1 VAFVGQKLGNAC
13 EKSIIGEAGGDA
25 GFSFEPL
32 WQRCRAE
39 VGLEAVRLR
48 RGAGFQL
55 AHPFSFHSMSHCTVL
70 FRGARIQWILE
81 RRIYWLLGLGQ
92 VRVEGTYLHGP
103 CWRANGKI
111 QDVSGRSVAGKEG
124 REIVA
129 PVMIG
134 RR

>member
-1 VAFVGQKLGNAC
+1 M
-13 EKSIIGEAGGDA
+13 D
-25 GFSFEPL
+25 
-32 WQRCRAE
+32 
-39 VGLEAVRLR
+39 
-48 RGAGFQL
+48 
-55 AHPFSFHSMSHCTVL
+55 
-70 FRGARIQWILE
+70 LE
-81 RRIYWLLGLGQ
+81 RRIYWLLGFGQ
-92 VRVEGTYLHGP
+92 VRVEGTYLHGL